1 MGRPKHRRR
10 LGRTAPST
18 TDRGI
23 EPPLALDAQVTFPTL
38 AQRQI
43 SCSGATSRLPTGYRI
58 ELVDRSAKCRS
69 SKPSLDCRDDLVRPR
84 HRRHVADSVEFD
96 ELGIGE
102 DLHERPAELNGDDRV
117 GGAVQDQHG

>member
-1 MGRPKHRRR
+1 MPET
-10 LGRTAPST
+10 LAAPSDGGHIT
-18 TDRGI
+18 AERS
-23 EPPLALDAQVTFPTL
+23 PPLRRHSLQ
-38 AQRQI
+38 
-43 SCSGATSRLPTGYRI
+43 LPGDNQLLGSNFRPPDGYRI
-58 ELVDRSAKCRS
+58 ELIDRSAKWRS

-102 DLHERPAELNGDDRV
+102 DLHERPADVDGDDRV